1 MPELNESQ
9 LSNLGSIT
17 EASGEFSREAG
28 IEFESPP
35 LDNETVVIE
44 SGHQP
49 NFLPH
54 AGLFKKVFLL
64 HFLKKRADEKGKRA
78 VALFGFS
85 DYNLCTAKLLT
96 QNKFPEFGKLG
107 YEKIGFKIT
116 EKDVW
121 RRFDYLA
128 RPQKEEWERT
138 LARICSHYKKYPFS
152 GDAKLRLSEII
163 ELLEDCYKR
172 AGNFPDINAFFI
184 SKLCSKMGI
193 EAGFF
198 RYSDIQK
205 KGVFI
210 EQWKDII
217 SGIERYNSIYNGSK
231 ERHELDI
238 PGCAMDSLP
247 FWYHCKCGAKVALLY
262 DKGFAEGICRV
273 CAERYELDLDELE
286 KVFRDMSPNAVARNI
301 IFSEGMGTR
310 IFVSGTGGSLKYGRI
325 SDDIAR
331 ELGFNL
337 PVTVSWK
344 SRDYYTGPAH
354 EAVLASFARACRIK
368 KEDIPAEDIN
378 RIIIDTKNELE
389 KRAAGAKEKGMRA
402 EVKQYEGDH
411 RNLCTSVDIT
421 KAIFAAMPSF
431 IDILVSQGTVRVE
444 ECWDKALSEAMNEVL
459 NEALDGALPGKEP
472 VMVKDIIYD
481 DRAFTIYKKV
491 EGIN

>member
-1 MPELNESQ
+1 MPELSESQ
-9 LSNLGSIT
+9 LLNLGSII
-17 EASGEFSREAG
+17 EASGEFSRDAG

-54 AGLFKKVFLL
+54 AGLFRKAFLL
-64 HFLKKRADEKGKRA
+64 NILKKRTDEKGKRA
-78 VALFGFS
+78 VALFGFP
-85 DYNLCTAKLLT
+85 DYNLCTARLLT
-96 QNKFPEFGKLG
+96 RSRFPEFGKLG
-107 YEKIGFKIT
+107 YEKLGFKIV
-116 EKDVW
+116 ERDIW

-128 RPQKEEWERT
+128 RPSKEDWDR
-138 LARICSHYKKYPFS
+138 AIAKICSHYKKYPIS
-152 GDAKLRLSEII
+152 EGANLRLSEVI
-163 ELLEDCYKR
+163 ELLEDCYTR

-184 SKLCSKMGI
+184 SKLCSRMGI

-210 EQWKDII
+210 EQWEDII
-217 SGIERYNSIYNGSK
+217 SGIERYNSIYNGSIK
-231 ERHELDI
+231 RHKLDI
-238 PGCAMDSLP
+238 PGCATDSLP

-262 DKGFAEGICRV
+262 DQGFAKGICRV
-273 CAERYELDLDELE
+273 CAEGYELDLDELE
-286 KVFRDMSPNAVARNI
+286 KAFRDMSPNAVARNI

-325 SDDIAR
+325 SDDIAG
-331 ELGFNL
+331 ELGLNL
-337 PVTVSWK
+337 PITVSWK

-354 EAVLASFARACRIK
+354 EAGLGSLARACRIK
-368 KEDIPAEDIN
+368 KEDILTKDIN

-389 KRAAGAKEKGMRA
+389 KRAADAKEKGMRA

-431 IDILVSQGTVRVE
+431 IDILVSQGTGRIG
-444 ECWDKALSEAMNEVL
+444 ECWDKALNE
-459 NEALDGALPGKEP
+459 ALPGKEP
-472 VMVKDIIYD
+472 VMIKDITYD
-481 DRAFTIYKKV
+481 GRAFTIYKKV